1 MRGWGP
7 KLLLLRV
14 KLLTLHKLKR
24 QTRRLWM
31 LQLGWLLGWC
41 SACLSLV
48 LLEVLALV
56 RLSWGLGCKL
66 LLLVVSVLRRAVL
79 RRVTL
84 CLLVVLLRRV
94 WVVVLFR
101 CSVWALTVRL
111 SVLKEG
117 AWHVL
122 GIEGLVFVGPL
133 RVLDGGLV
141 ALVRLLLLVC
151 LLLWQTLGLVL
162 VGTILGYPALCL
174 VAPLSADPV
183 EWGPI
188 VLVLLRVRDELV
200 LRLRRVWIVLWRYLG
215 LAVVVRLQKG
225 VEVVLFL
232 LVRGGQM
239 RA

>member
-1 MRGWGP
+1 
-7 KLLLLRV
+7 
-14 KLLTLHKLKR
+14 
-24 QTRRLWM
+24 
-31 LQLGWLLGWC
+31 
-41 SACLSLV
+41 
-48 LLEVLALV
+48 
-56 RLSWGLGCKL
+56 
-66 LLLVVSVLRRAVL
+66 
-79 RRVTL
+79 
-84 CLLVVLLRRV
+84 
-94 WVVVLFR
+94 
-101 CSVWALTVRL
+101 LTVRL

-133 RVLDGGLV
+133 RVLDSGLV
-141 ALVRLLLLVC
+141 ALVRLLLRVC

-200 LRLRRVWIVLWRYLG
+200 LRLRRVWIVLWRYLR
-215 LAVVVRLQKG
+215 LAMVVRLQKG